1 MTPTLSAHVVIT
13 EGRRSSPRGHWS
25 PIWVVIS
32 FRDLRPWTIVFG
44 RGIVDL
50 TITFHR
56 RRRVHMT
63 TDFPDDATLSTA
75 IELANRAPSGHNS
88 QPWQWQIG
96 PHTLNL
102 YVKSEVRSNQ
112 TADGHGLIVNCG
124 AALHHASIALCAL
137 GWRTGVHRL
146 PNPDH
151 SDHLASL
158 QLHRGAPADIDI
170 AMAAAIPRRQD
181 DRRAYNSWPV
191 AMGDIA
197 LMGAHAAR
205 HGATMRRIE
214 TTDAF
219 LGPQAQHYVPL
230 PEPAAGVST
239 ASDSGVLLALGTAAD
254 DIGSQ
259 LRAGEAT
266 SAVLLTATVQGLA
279 SCALAEELEVADTR
293 TRLRT
298 SVFDDMLFPQM
309 LLRVGWPPLS
319 VDP

>member
-1 MTPTLSAHVVIT
+1 
-13 EGRRSSPRGHWS
+13 
-25 PIWVVIS
+25 
-32 FRDLRPWTIVFG
+32 
-44 RGIVDL
+44 
-50 TITFHR
+50 
-56 RRRVHMT
+56 MT

-75 IELANRAPSGHNS
+75 IELANRAPSARNS

-102 YVKSEVRSNQ
+102 YVKPEVRSKQ
-112 TADGHGLIVNCG
+112 TARGHGVIINCG

-146 PNPDH
+146 PNPDR

-158 QLHRGAPADIDI
+158 QLQRGQPAEIDI

-205 HGATMRRIE
+205 HGVTMRRID

-219 LGPQAQHYVPL
+219 LGLLAQRDVP
-230 PEPAAGVST
+230 PAEPAAGAST
-239 ASDSGVLLALGTAAD
+239 ANDSGVLLALGTATD
-254 DIGSQ
+254 DIDSQ

-279 SCALAEELEVADTR
+279 SCALGEELEVADTR
-293 TRLRT
+293 AVLRT

-319 VDP
+319 VGP